1 MFVQVQDNYLA
12 IYPFYC
18 FGSLNR
24 SFFINECKRI
34 FVFMCFTVQLSRFL
48 SFFFISDSLYIISKL
63 FLFVKNFFNFFVAF
77 ELFNFLLLLFQQL
90 VYIIIFS
97 VICQQLFLF
106 ADNINKVLY
115 FLCHLSATTLILYH
129 SCRQVSTFFLF
140 KFKYTALLLLNL
152 PHQLVVS

>member
-1 MFVQVQDNYLA
+1 MFHCSVIKVPVVLFLSATAFILYQS
-12 IYPFYC
+12 C
-18 FGSLNR
+18 F
-24 SFFINECKRI
+24 C
-34 FVFMCFTVQLSRFL
+34 LSRTFL
-48 SFFFISDSLYIISKL
+48 TFFKV
-63 FLFVKNFFNFFVAF
+63 FVIF

-106 ADNINKVLY
+106 TDNINKVLY

-140 KFKYTALLLLNL
+140 LFKYTALLLLNS

>member
-1 MFVQVQDNYLA
+1 MNVKEFSFSCVSLFSYQ
-12 IYPFYC
+12 
-18 FGSLNR
+18 GSCR
-24 SFFINECKRI
+24 SFLSATAFILYQS
-34 FVFMCFTVQLSRFL
+34 CFCLSRTFL
-48 SFFFISDSLYIISKL
+48 LFSK
-63 FLFVKNFFNFFVAF
+63 FFVVF

-106 ADNINKVLY
+106 TDNIDKVLY

-140 KFKYTALLLLNL
+140 LFKYTALLLLNS

>member
-1 MFVQVQDNYLA
+1 MNVKEFSFSCVSLFSYQGSCRSLYQRQLLYYIKAVFVCQEL
-12 IYPFYC
+12 FKL
-18 FGSLNR
+18 FSK
-24 SFFINECKRI
+24 FFI
-34 FVFMCFTVQLSRFL
+34 V
-48 SFFFISDSLYIISKL
+48 
-63 FLFVKNFFNFFVAF
+63 F
-77 ELFNFLLLLFQQL
+77 ELFISLLLLFQQL

-106 ADNINKVLY
+106 TDNIDKVLY

-140 KFKYTALLLLNL
+140 LFKFKCTALLLLNS

>member
-1 MFVQVQDNYLA
+1 MFHCSVIKVPVVLSYQRQLLYYIKAV
-12 IYPFYC
+12 
-18 FGSLNR
+18 
-24 SFFINECKRI
+24 
-34 FVFMCFTVQLSRFL
+34 FVCQE
-48 SFFFISDSLYIISKL
+48 L
-63 FLFVKNFFNFFVAF
+63 FLLFSKFFVVF

-106 ADNINKVLY
+106 TDNIDKVLY

-140 KFKYTALLLLNL
+140 LFKYTALLLLNS

>member
-1 MFVQVQDNYLA
+1 MFHCSVIKVPVVL
-12 IYPFYC
+12 
-18 FGSLNR
+18 
-24 SFFINECKRI
+24 
-34 FVFMCFTVQLSRFL
+34 
-48 SFFFISDSLYIISKL
+48 FISDSFYIISKL

>member
-1 MFVQVQDNYLA
+1 
-12 IYPFYC
+12 
-18 FGSLNR
+18 
-24 SFFINECKRI
+24 
-34 FVFMCFTVQLSRFL
+34 MCFTVQLSRFL
-48 SFFFISDSLYIISKL
+48 SFFLSATAFILYQSCFCL
-63 FLFVKNFFNFFVAF
+63 SRTFLTFFKVFVIF

-106 ADNINKVLY
+106 TDNINKVLY

-140 KFKYTALLLLNL
+140 LFKYTALLLLNS

>member
-1 MFVQVQDNYLA
+1 
-12 IYPFYC
+12 
-18 FGSLNR
+18 
-24 SFFINECKRI
+24 
-34 FVFMCFTVQLSRFL
+34 MCFTVQLSRFL
-48 SFFFISDSLYIISKL
+48 SFFFISYSFYIISKL
-63 FLFVKNFFNFFVAF
+63 FLFVKNFLNFFSKFFVAF

-106 ADNINKVLY
+106 TDNIDKVLY

>member
-1 MFVQVQDNYLA
+1 MNVKEFSFSCVSLFSYQ
-12 IYPFYC
+12 
-18 FGSLNR
+18 GSCR
-24 SFFINECKRI
+24 SFLSTTAFILYQS
-34 FVFMCFTVQLSRFL
+34 CFCLSRTFL
-48 SFFFISDSLYIISKL
+48 TFSK
-63 FLFVKNFFNFFVAF
+63 FFVTF

-106 ADNINKVLY
+106 TDNIDKVLY

-140 KFKYTALLLLNL
+140 LFKFKCTALLLLNS

>member
-1 MFVQVQDNYLA
+1 
-12 IYPFYC
+12 
-18 FGSLNR
+18 
-24 SFFINECKRI
+24 
-34 FVFMCFTVQLSRFL
+34 MCFTVQLSRFL